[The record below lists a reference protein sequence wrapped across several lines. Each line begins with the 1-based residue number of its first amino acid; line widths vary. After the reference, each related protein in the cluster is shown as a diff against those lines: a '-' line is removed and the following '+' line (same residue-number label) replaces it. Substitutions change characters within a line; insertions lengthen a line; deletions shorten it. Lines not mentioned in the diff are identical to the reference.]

1 MVIFMKKIN
10 KSNKYYTI
18 LKLTK
23 HFKKFFQENWDHQQ
37 ITDDNKLK
45 LLDYFPT
52 KKEIENTET
61 SIYAH
66 LAKKTYELIQ
76 KESKIN
82 EQEAYFLETTN
93 VLTYTNKEKTEYE
106 LNLDFA
112 NAEVSDLEHNV
123 KKYLKNKWNA
133 FDIKTKKLGT
143 DLVNKYLK
151 DNSIEIKEEINEN
164 FEDSFYN
171 ILSEAIK
178 PKLDELIK
186 NIPELKNIT
195 RNNENIFKTK
205 YETFLVNS
213 GILIEKESRYELK
226 L

>member
-1 MVIFMKKIN
+1 MKKIN

-151 DNSIEIKEEINEN
+151 HNSIEIKEEINEN